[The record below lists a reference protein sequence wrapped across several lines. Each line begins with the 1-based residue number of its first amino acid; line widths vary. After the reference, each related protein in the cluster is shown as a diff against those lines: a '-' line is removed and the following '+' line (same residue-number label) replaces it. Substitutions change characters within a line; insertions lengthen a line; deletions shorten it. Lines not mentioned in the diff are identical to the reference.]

1 MLRLGIENNKREA
14 DLLLWVVG
22 RVSEDAREQPPPDT
36 IATLNKE
43 AGLVGGHEVVVEKQ
57 EPDFAKQLLFEKALR
72 GLVEGLVMRSF
83 VGILEIIW
91 EL

>member
-1 MLRLGIENNKREA
+1 MRSGIENDKREA

-57 EPDFAKQLLFEKALR
+57 EPYFAKQLLLEKALS
-72 GLVEGLVMRSF
+72 GLVEALVMRSF
-83 VGILEIIW
+83 VSVLEIIR
-91 EL
+91 